1 MEHASLL
8 AAAQANLRDS
18 ITLALGHA
26 PDRGAL
32 LVYDGRSRLAA
43 LLAEGYRALLPNAAT
58 LNFDKATPEEILRAV
73 DALAPK
79 DLVIFVQST
88 RFRLNE
94 FRFRIELFNRGLKVI
109 EHPHLARMRDEELA
123 TYIDALAYDPAYYRA
138 VGPALKERLDRA
150 HRVKV
155 ICEETELVYDTP
167 LEDAK
172 LNIGDYSGMKNIGG
186 QFPIGEVFTE
196 PKEIRRVNGT
206 IKLFAFGDTD
216 FSVNATEKPFSAVIE
231 QGVLVAAP
239 DAPGAFHVVLEKIRA
254 DEGVAWVRELGFGLN
269 RALTRERRVS
279 DIGAYERMLGVH
291 LSLGAKHAMYTKAG
305 FPKKHRFHVD
315 VFAAIERV
323 EVDGEA
329 IFEGQRYTLGSPT
342 DATGHF

>member
-8 AAAQANLRDS
+8 AAARTHLRDT
-18 ITLALGHA
+18 ITLALGHT
-26 PDRGAL
+26 PDRRAL
-32 LVYDGRSRLAA
+32 LVYDEQSSLAT
-43 LLAEGYRALLPNAAT
+43 LVAEGYRAILPDAAA
-58 LNFDKATPEEILRAV
+58 LNFDEATAEEILRAV
-73 DALAPK
+73 DALSPK

-94 FRFRIELFNRGLKVI
+94 FRFRIEIFNRNLKVI
-109 EHPHLARMRDEELA
+109 EHPHLARIREEEFS
-123 TYIDALAYDPAYYRA
+123 TYIDALAYDPAYYRTI
-138 VGPALKERLDRA
+138 GPALKKRLDRTR
-150 HRVKV
+150 HVKV
-155 ICEETELVYDTP
+155 ICEGTELVYDTP
-167 LEDAK
+167 FEDAK

-196 PKEIRRVNGT
+196 PKEIRSVNGT

-216 FSVNATEKPFSAVIE
+216 FSVNATEKPFSAAIE
-231 QGVLVAAP
+231 QGIMVAAP
-239 DAPGAFHVVLEKIRA
+239 DAPEAFHVVLEQIRA
-254 DEGVAWVRELGFGLN
+254 DEGVIWVRELGFGLN

-315 VFAAIERV
+315 VFAAAERV
-323 EVDGEA
+323 EVDDET
-329 IFEGQRYTLGSPT
+329 ILEGKRYTLGSPR
-342 DATGHF
+342 